1 MYPWPSSIPSWPTPP
16 HASPELLEIPT
27 KTPSFGVDQSAFS
40 LRKEIG
46 DTHSFKYLSSLG
58 REGNLAALA
67 VRKVGRKSTV
77 RRVHQ
82 AIRNPKA
89 KETDTRPGQAA
100 RRDTSPAKL
109 IQPHKLSTQRT
120 ITLRGS
126 CKVRS
131 SSRLEDKNSD
141 SPHFYFQLHCVVLFH
156 KSSMLPRSS
165 RAGGHPTFPKLL
177 SLPCNLSLHHNVP
190 NIQGYFCKPKLFC

>member
-67 VRKVGRKSTV
+67 VRKVSRKSTG

-89 KETDTRPGQAA
+89 KETDTQPSKNPVRSHGRQLGEQWTGQAA

-131 SSRLEDKNSD
+131 SSFFEDMYTYI
-141 SPHFYFQLHCVVLFH
+141 HTYIHACMHAYIHTFITYIHTLHYI
-156 KSSMLPRSS
+156 
-165 RAGGHPTFPKLL
+165 T
-177 SLPCNLSLHHNVP
+177 
-190 NIQGYFCKPKLFC
+190 